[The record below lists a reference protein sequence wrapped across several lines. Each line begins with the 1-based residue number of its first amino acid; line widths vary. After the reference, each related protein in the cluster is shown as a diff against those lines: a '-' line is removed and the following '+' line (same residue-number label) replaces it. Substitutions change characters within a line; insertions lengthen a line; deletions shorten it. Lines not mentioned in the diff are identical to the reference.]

1 MRLTHAL
8 AGFAVAATLVTTLG
22 ASAANAVPLMRPA
35 EAPTSA
41 GSAVEIEK
49 VHGWHSYC
57 ARGPARWHR
66 HVPGAGN
73 VPCAPPRRYYRPAP
87 GPRVIIV
94 PRPRPRW
101 Y

>member
-1 MRLTHAL
+1 MRLSTAFAGLAL
-8 AGFAVAATLVTTLG
+8 ATTFG
-22 ASAANAVPLMRPA
+22 ASTASAIPLAKPA
-35 EAPTSA
+35 EPA
-41 GSAVEIEK
+41 GSGITSEVEK

-73 VPCAPPRRYYRPAP
+73 VPCVPPRRYYRPAP

>member
-1 MRLTHAL
+1 MKLTYPLAGLAL
-8 AGFAVAATLVTTLG
+8 AMTFG
-22 ASAANAVPLMRPA
+22 ASATGAVPLARPA
-35 EAPTSA
+35 ELPQAAPA
-41 GSAVEIEK
+41 LEIEK

-73 VPCAPPRRYYRPAP
+73 VPCAPPRRYYRAPSRPA
-87 GPRVIIV
+87 IIVV